1 MNNLTKVNKM
11 KKETINITINKKKV
25 KILHKSERLFDEQKE
40 GLKQL
45 KQFLYDEIVF
55 QQKNNGFI
63 PYNNFESSVEW
74 EVA

>member
-1 MNNLTKVNKM
+1 MNQ
-11 KKETINITINKKKV
+11 KETINITINKKKV
-25 KILHKSERLFDEQKE
+25 KILHKSKRLFDEQKE

-74 EVA
+74 EVV